1 MEGINIQKN
10 KTKISKEPIS
20 PSNKIDFNTNNKSN
34 LVNNT
39 NQNILSFSF
48 PDNSSEPDAV
58 TSPIKYMN
66 TSASSKPTIIEPLCK
81 QEKFLPPLNIL
92 NQNKKTLVLDLDET
106 LIHSYFDTPPPRLPH
121 ISFEILIEK
130 KKIKVNSVLR
140 PGVQEFLDNLEKY
153 FEIVIFTASLSQYAN
168 PVIDFIDKKGICK
181 YRLYREHCCCFT
193 NGFANSFVKD
203 LNKLDRDM
211 KNLIII
217 DNNPKSFMLNKD
229 NGIPI
234 KTWLDDINDRELLK
248 LIPYLLFLGTE
259 KILDVRPF
267 LKQVNSG
274 NSLNYEKFDKIIAEF
289 NIKKERE
296 IEIELNNINIKNINQ
311 NIYDSI
317 NSNCNFTSKNI
328 KKNKKKKKENSSNDK
343 NKNNLEEM
351 INKENNEK
359 VIKKNIN
366 SNNDIIKE
374 NKNNEI
380 NNIKNDNNNNK
391 ETKNSNKT
399 DNCDIP
405 KEKENIN
412 INNFI
417 KHENKE
423 VKNEISNSK
432 KIINKNIK
440 AKEDESKKQNDK
452 NTNKTTDINIGK
464 VDKKVVNINNKKET
478 KKSDIN
484 LIKRNEISNNDLIDL
499 NKRNSSVN
507 DKNLIFR
514 KFNDNNK
521 LYKNKNKTTYEKEEI
536 NKIYEHSLKEEDLL
550 IDEKDSFEA
559 KEINNIINKNND
571 INYINKTSREMMLIS
586 LNKMKKDKSNFFLK
600 KSSNM
605 NIYKN
610 KIRNESEIKTL
621 KNLRSMQDNVNINSN
636 IILNKSNQLSDQEKT
651 IINDDTDEEEKNEEE
666 KKVEEEP
673 IFDDIDTEKEDSKNE
688 KTKSVEK
695 ESINN
700 NEINE
705 KENDFE
711 FNSIN
716 KEITKKNRKINKNLF
731 NKGKINKYQLNLDKI
746 KDKTN
751 KLPVK
756 GLFLNNKNK
765 EKLNLKLNGKFEYS
779 TNKKFSKDLFKYSTI
794 RKRDSVQ
801 NNISS
806 SKYKIFK
813 EKEKPN
819 LFLKNKSN
827 VNNDSINY
835 FLSKSKTK
843 SISKYNSN
851 FLELNNKYSK
861 LNGTKTNKNQIYK
874 LNKEKNSINFSVNN
888 LENCILKSSG
898 LMKRPTSC
906 VNKKHEGINNNNN
919 NSSNN
924 KIERNKKIIRFT
936 KQDKKI
942 YLKTNN
948 DKNSNNIKKAK
959 INIENI
965 NNIGINLVNDI
976 KNENEESKDDN
987 SININNMNQKSPIRN
1002 IITDIFFVKN
1012 LEEKNPNQTQTP
1024 NTKVFNNLCEFKD
1037 ENEKNKLIENYKKAI
1052 LL

>member
-1 MEGINIQKN
+1 MEGNNIQKN

-39 NQNILSFSF
+39 NQNVLSFSF

-66 TSASSKPTIIEPLCK
+66 TAASSKPTIIEPLCK
-81 QEKFLPPLNIL
+81 QEKFLPPLNVL

-106 LIHSYFDTPPPRLPH
+106 LIHSYFDTPPPRPPN
-121 ISFEILIEK
+121 ISFEILIDK
-130 KKIKVNSVLR
+130 KKIKVNSILR

-229 NGIPI
+229 NGLPI

-248 LIPYLLFLGTE
+248 LIPYLLFLGME
-259 KILDVRPF
+259 KIFDVRPF

-274 NSLNYEKFDKIIAEF
+274 SSLNYEKFDKIIAEF

-296 IEIELNNINIKNINQ
+296 LEIELNNINIKNINQ

-317 NSNCNFTSKNI
+317 NSNCNFTYKNI
-328 KKNKKKKKENSSNDK
+328 KKNKKIKKDNNLKDK
-343 NKNNLEEM
+343 NNNNSEEM

-366 SNNDIIKE
+366 INNEIIKE
-374 NKNNEI
+374 IKNNEI
-380 NNIKNDNNNNK
+380 NIIKNDDNK
-391 ETKNSNKT
+391 GIKNKK
-399 DNCDIP
+399 DNGDIP

-417 KHENKE
+417 NHGNKE
-423 VKNEISNSK
+423 AKNEITNSK
-432 KIINKNIK
+432 KITNKNSK
-440 AKEDESKKQNDK
+440 VKEDEIKKQNDK
-452 NTNKTTDINIGK
+452 NLNKTTDINTGK
-464 VDKKVVNINNKKET
+464 VDKKDINISNKKET

-499 NKRNSSVN
+499 NKRNNSLN

-521 LYKNKNKTTYEKEEI
+521 LHKNKNKTTYEKEET
-536 NKIYEHSLKEEDLL
+536 NKRYEHSLKEEDLL

-559 KEINNIINKNND
+559 KEINNIINKNNEN
-571 INYINKTSREMMLIS
+571 NYINKTSRDMMFIS
-586 LNKMKKDKSNFFLK
+586 LNKIKKDKSNFFLK
-600 KSSNM
+600 KSSKM

-621 KNLRSMQDNVNINSN
+621 KNLSSMQDNININSN
-636 IILNKSNQLSDQEKT
+636 IILNKSNQYSDQEKT
-651 IINDDTDEEEKNEEE
+651 IINDDTDEEEKNKEE

-673 IFDDIDTEKEDSKNE
+673 IFDDIDTEKEDSKYE
-688 KTKSVEK
+688 KTKSIEK

-700 NEINE
+700 NNEINQNE
-705 KENDFE
+705 SE
-711 FNSIN
+711 FDINSIN
-716 KEITKKNRKINKNLF
+716 KETIKKKRKINKNLF

-746 KDKTN
+746 KDNTN

-756 GLFLNNKNK
+756 GLFLNNNNK
-765 EKLNLKLNGKFEYS
+765 EKLNLILNGNPEHL
-779 TNKKFSKDLFKYSTI
+779 TNKKFSKDLFKYSTL
-794 RKRDSVQ
+794 RKRDNIQ

-806 SKYKIFK
+806 SNYKIFK

-835 FLSKSKTK
+835 FLSKPKTK
-843 SISKYNSN
+843 SISKYSSN
-851 FLELNNKYSK
+851 FLELNNKYNK
-861 LNGTKTNKNQIYK
+861 LNCTKTNKNQIYK
-874 LNKEKNSINFSVNN
+874 MGKEKNSINFSVNN

-898 LMKRPTSC
+898 LIKRPTSC
-906 VNKKHEGINNNNN
+906 VNKNHEGINN
-919 NSSNN
+919 SSN

-942 YLKTNN
+942 YLKKNN
-948 DKNSNNIKKAK
+948 DKNSNNLKKAK
-959 INIENI
+959 INLENI
-965 NNIGINLVNDI
+965 NNMGINLVNDI
-976 KNENEESKDDN
+976 KNENEESKEDS

-1002 IITDIFFVKN
+1002 IITDIFFVTN
-1012 LEEKNPNQTQTP
+1012 LEEKNPNQSP

-1037 ENEKNKLIENYKKAI
+1037 EKEKNKLIEYYKKAI